1 MMYAA
6 QMEIQ
11 VKSEEMVVR
20 FWNQVNT
27 VVEPAEADMYVKQA
41 TEQVMPTHQYGTPD
55 LEQ

>member
-41 TEQVMPTHQYGTPD
+41 TAQVMPTQ
-55 LEQ
+55 